1 MPDLALTQFL
11 YLRLSGSPQEEASL
25 VEHVGK
31 LVPGAAALTE
41 AGQLCELLVLLGH
54 FEDARVL
61 QRELAKWLSE
71 HKVGSLSRDTKK
83 MDMFFSDRHI
93 TCHTAI
99 VEFFMIKDV
108 ILRFH

>member
-1 MPDLALTQFL
+1 M
-11 YLRLSGSPQEEASL
+11 SGSPQEEASL

-71 HKVGSLSRDTKK
+71 HKVGSGRSLWIRIRWTCYQLLLPVTRL
-83 MDMFFSDRHI
+83 MFHFVFLLKPVGGHG
-93 TCHTAI
+93 
-99 VEFFMIKDV
+99 
-108 ILRFH
+108 